1 MAVGVGAGM
10 GSWLPGSSREATDP
24 SLRRERW
31 NTVCGSSIC
40 LLFCRLLAHCPSRSP
55 HHLLQ
60 EQEPSATSISIFR
73 YILHILHL
81 LQEPSA
87 TSIFL
92 FRYILHI
99 LCCST
104 SFRAFLSYFILS
116 KVLTFG
122 VSVLHIPQNRM
133 LHAEYHMITEISH
146 GTLTAVLLHRRRR
159 ILITPPHV
167 CHLAISVHLG
177 LGLSSMS
184 NEAWTISLMIATQ
197 KG

>member
-1 MAVGVGAGM
+1 MAVGVGAGV

-31 NTVCGSSIC
+31 NTVCGLSIC
-40 LLFCRLLAHCPSRSP
+40 LLFCRLLAHCSSLSP

-60 EQEPSATSISIFR
+60 EQEP
-73 YILHILHL
+73 L
-81 LQEPSA
+81 A
-87 TSIFL
+87 TSIFI

-104 SFRAFLSYFILS
+104 SFRIFLLHFILS

-122 VSVLHIPQNRM
+122 VSVLHIPQNWV
-133 LHAEYHMITEISH
+133 LYAEYHMITEISH
-146 GTLTAVLLHRRRR
+146 GTLTAVLLHRRKR
-159 ILITPPHV
+159 ILVTSPHV
-167 CHLAISVHLG
+167 CHLAISVNLG

-184 NEAWTISLMIATQ
+184 NEACSISHTANPKRLTHHVPAYL
-197 KG
+197 